1 MHVLQFIMHFSY
13 VLISE
18 QFNDISSLNNMAFNL
33 FIHHFYYWFV
43 HFSGHLNGH
52 NNDFLVLCYV
62 YDDAVPSLVRT
73 VDVLK
78 INV

>member
-1 MHVLQFIMHFSY
+1 MFSY

-18 QFNDISSLNNMAFNL
+18 QFNEIISLSNMAFNL

-52 NNDFLVLCYV
+52 NNDFLVLCDAYV
-62 YDDAVPSLVRT
+62 YTVPFLVRT
-73 VDVLK
+73 FDVLK
-78 INV
+78 MTVWF

>member
-1 MHVLQFIMHFSY
+1 MHFSY

-33 FIHHFYYWFV
+33 FIHHFYYWFR
-43 HFSGHLNGH
+43 HFSGHLNGR
-52 NNDFLVLCYV
+52 NNNFLVICDAYV
-62 YDDAVPSLVRT
+62 YAVPFLVRT

-78 INV
+78 TNVWF

>member
-1 MHVLQFIMHFSY
+1 MNVLHFIMYFSY

-18 QFNDISSLNNMAFNL
+18 QLNDNSSLNNMAFNML
-33 FIHHFYYWFV
+33 IHHFYYWFG

-52 NNDFLVLCYV
+52 NNDFLVLCDAYV
-62 YDDAVPSLVRT
+62 YAVPFLVRT

-78 INV
+78 MNV